1 MLRRRIWPFMTV
13 GIPKLA
19 VGNLKN
25 QVLQVLELAVVVQ
38 KFEIRDGSP
47 EGDGSRTVLL
57 KN

>member
-1 MLRRRIWPFMTV
+1 MTI
-13 GIPKLA
+13 GNPKLA
-19 VGNLKN
+19 IGNLKN